1 MMKLAMKNS
10 IIILTLLSSLNC
22 SAFTLNH
29 KQDTLLKKEN
39 VALVL
44 DNGFSLVSFSVSGDL
59 YVTTDVLIFHPKPYF
74 GSRYEMYS
82 DVVGDVILLYE
93 SILKAKKATFFGGG
107 LKIKTKDKTFKIA
120 IASTLKQMPH
130 KKLKATVA
138 LINKMMK
145 EHAAG

>member
-1 MMKLAMKNS
+1 
-10 IIILTLLSSLNC
+10 
-22 SAFTLNH
+22 
-29 KQDTLLKKEN
+29 
-39 VALVL
+39 
-44 DNGFSLVSFSVSGDL
+44 
-59 YVTTDVLIFHPKPYF
+59 
-74 GSRYEMYS
+74 MYS